1 MNEENNTNLEQ
12 SSEEEFQNEPLTNSD
27 AMSGVITSPS
37 ETFETIVNSP
47 KKNYWIIP
55 VLISIVVGL
64 ASTFLFM
71 QDAELVGR
79 TMAKQKEKMMEKF
92 EEDMKD
98 GKMTQEQVDQ
108 AMESMNPKGI
118 FFKILG
124 YGGSAVGPF
133 IVLLLLSVIYLI
145 ALKIIKAETDFSN
158 ILNVVGLALLI
169 GAIGNLI
176 SIVISILK
184 GNMSTI
190 GPSLIMSESS
200 VGEKMYALLTKI
212 DVFSIWFYTVI
223 AIGLSKVGRT
233 SVTKTATVV
242 FGIWIVYILVSSLA
256 F

>member
-1 MNEENNTNLEQ
+1 MNEENNTSPEAG
-12 SSEEEFQNEPLTNSD
+12 SEEEILNEPFTNSE
-27 AMSGVITSPS
+27 AMSGVFTSPA

-55 VLISIVVGL
+55 VLISILVGL

-71 QDAELVGR
+71 QDAELVSK

-92 EEDMKD
+92 EKDIKD

-108 AMESMNPKGI
+108 AMKSMDPKGM
-118 FFKILG
+118 FFKLIG
-124 YGGSAVGPF
+124 YGGSLVGSF

-145 ALKIIKAETDFSN
+145 ALKIMKAETDFSN

-184 GNMSTI
+184 GNMTTI
-190 GPSLIMSESS
+190 GPSLFMSESS

-212 DVFSIWFYTVI
+212 DLFSIWFYAVI
-223 AIGLSKVGRT
+223 TIGLSKVGKIST
-233 SVTKTATVV
+233 GKAAGVV
-242 FGIWIVYILVSSLA
+242 FGIWIVYIIVAS
-256 F
+256 FVF